1 MATSKALKQ
10 LVFESYNGM
19 NRPAMFWGI
28 PIMPMIV
35 LLMSGLTL
43 GVAGTALLSWIWGL
57 VFVAPFLITLLAL
70 RFLCAMDGQ
79 YLRRVRFARRRIA
92 LNLKYGKPLLLTLRI
107 PIGAGSMA
115 TAFHNNVMPVGEKI
129 PLLKYPVD
137 EHIYTLEGDRAV
149 SVIRLKGIS
158 HETRDD
164 DELIDFFN
172 QLNRY
177 FVALGKKEGKN
188 LMIQT

>member
-28 PIMPMIV
+28 PIMPMVV
-35 LLMSGLTL
+35 LFMGGLVL
-43 GVAGTALLSWIWGL
+43 GIGGTALLSWVWGL

-92 LNLKYGKPLLLTLRI
+92 LNLRYGKPLLLTPSNPNWSRFYGQRFSQQRYASRGEDPSSEI
-107 PIGAGSMA
+107 P
-115 TAFHNNVMPVGEKI
+115 
-129 PLLKYPVD
+129 
-137 EHIYTLEGDRAV
+137 R
-149 SVIRLKGIS
+149 
-158 HETRDD
+158 
-164 DELIDFFN
+164 
-172 QLNRY
+172 
-177 FVALGKKEGKN
+177 
-188 LMIQT
+188 